1 MSNDNDRDDAKG
13 TFPKKTNNSGT
24 RPARPSDVQSIKG
37 PRSKVDGG
45 ISFPKTIRPG
55 STSSTYK

>member
-1 MSNDNDRDDAKG
+1 MSDKPDEAKG
-13 TFPKKTNNSGT
+13 CYPKKTPNSGT

-45 ISFPKTIRPG
+45 IKFPKTIRPG
-55 STSSTYK
+55 SK